1 MPLVRISLREGT
13 TPEYRRAIADGVHQ
27 AMIDAIAIPQK
38 DRFQVV
44 SEYKS
49 GDLIYDADYLEV
61 KRSDKIV
68 FVQITLSTGRKPGQK
83 RALFRR
89 MAQFIGKVAWAAA
102 GGPTCEFSRGELGEL
117 VVWEWR
123 SAISERLDGKRL
135 RGRHMSRPSC
145 TNPLQVRVRARS
157 DLAQAAVD
165 VDFDA
170 GDVGSVVG
178 CEEGH
183 GASDFFGCADAFHR
197 NVRHKIL
204 QHGVSGFLG
213 QTEASE
219 DRSFDRA
226 WRDGINTN
234 VAGDQ
239 FRGECAGERSQRSFR
254 CRIDGSQGVA
264 FDSRDAGIQNDGAA
278 IVEVRKSL
286 LNRVVGAFGIDI
298 EDFVVMGFVGVFE

>member
-117 VVWEWR
+117 VVWEWG
-123 SAISERLDGKRL
+123 SAIPEGLVRKTTRATNQP
-135 RGRHMSRPSC
+135 PS
-145 TNPLQVRVRARS
+145 LQIRVTGES
-157 DLAQAAVD
+157 
-165 VDFDA
+165 F
-170 GDVGSVVG
+170 
-178 CEEGH
+178 
-183 GASDFFGCADAFHR
+183 AS
-197 NVRHKIL
+197 
-204 QHGVSGFLG
+204 S
-213 QTEASE
+213 S
-219 DRSFDRA
+219 
-226 WRDGINTN
+226 
-234 VAGDQ
+234 
-239 FRGECAGERSQRSFR
+239 AGEIRSGPGRR
-254 CRIDGSQGVA
+254 R
-264 FDSRDAGIQNDGAA
+264 R
-278 IVEVRKSL
+278 
-286 LNRVVGAFGIDI
+286 
-298 EDFVVMGFVGVFE
+298 